1 MCDSPPGE
9 NDDNSIVSGGS
20 TIYSTPVAQL
30 GSTNDLANA
39 ATSPPPIHNQQ
50 SLSTNPQSKSSSSTN
65 NKNNSKNVVNNIQE
79 SSKNVSD
86 SQQKTGNQ
94 NAMKGD
100 LDPQQENHNPTDAY
114 SSPQSQRRACSAGQ
128 VRIRAGIILT
138 FNFVQFLG
146 KITVYQNF

>member
-39 ATSPPPIHNQQ
+39 ATSPPSLHTQQ
-50 SLSTNPQSKSSSSTN
+50 SSSNHQHKSTSSTN
-65 NKNNSKNVVNNIQE
+65 NKSSKSVTNNVPE

-86 SQQKTGNQ
+86 IQPMTGNQ
-94 NAMKGD
+94 NTMNVEAD
-100 LDPQQENHNPTDAY
+100 HQRDRHNSTDAC
-114 SSPQSQRRACSAGQ
+114 SSPQSQRRACSRGLSAGT
-128 VRIRAGIILT
+128 VRIKIDIILD
-138 FNFVQFLG
+138 FVFLLITATY
-146 KITVYQNF
+146 KIYS